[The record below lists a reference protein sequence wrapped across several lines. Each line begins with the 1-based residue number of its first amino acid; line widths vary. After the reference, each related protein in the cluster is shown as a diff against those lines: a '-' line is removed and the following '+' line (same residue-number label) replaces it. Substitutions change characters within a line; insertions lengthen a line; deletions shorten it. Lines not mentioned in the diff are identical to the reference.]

1 VKREVQSRISF
12 SFALFNVGNNRKF
25 ETSTPTN
32 QHISQVGTIDRYI
45 LIAKRGYF
53 AVRIN
58 RYKTETVRN
67 FAHGTE
73 TETSALT
80 GYLEIEQQLGARR
93 RPLSIRRC
101 YNLSIIYMNNGG
113 HSSSYT
119 NVYTMSLSVYAAFKR

>member
-58 RYKTETVRN
+58 RCKTETVRN

-93 RPLSIRRC
+93 LPLSIRRC